1 MAFEYAQRYT
11 VNSAPTNLTDLRVD
25 NLLATGIVS
34 ATTFV
39 GNGSGLL
46 GLAGV
51 GSGVIVRS
59 SGSLIGVASTLN
71 FATNL
76 NVTPI
81 SAGIVTIS
89 LPSSLTGPIS
99 VAGTVTATKFSGDGS
114 GLTGVT
120 AVGSGVVL
128 QNNGSPVGTAATLNF
143 TTGLTVSTV
152 SAGIAT
158 ISGPVAFPS
167 GTLMLFQQTAAP
179 TGWTKQTTHNDKALR
194 VVSGAA
200 SSGGTTAFTSVFASR
215 TPAGT
220 VGNTTL
226 AANQLPNHTHSYTAP
241 AATNSNLQ
249 ASTPKGQGNFNVPS
263 SQAATTGGAGYTAG
277 AHNHGFTG
285 TAMDFAV
292 QYVDLIIASKD

>member
-1 MAFEYAQRYT
+1 MAFEYTQKYT
-11 VNSAPTNLTDLRVD
+11 VDSAPTNLTDLRVD

-114 GLTGVT
+114 GITGVT

-128 QNNGSPVGTAATLNF
+128 QNNGSPVGSAATLNF
-143 TTGLTVSTV
+143 TTGLTVSAV

-158 ISGPVAFPS
+158 ISGPFPS

-194 VVSGAA
+194 VVTGAA
-200 SSGGTTAFTSVFASR
+200 SSGGTTAFSSVMASR
-215 TPAGT
+215 TPTGT
-220 VGNTTL
+220 VGDTTL
-226 AANQLPNHTHSYTAP
+226 TIAQIPSHNHGYN
-241 AATNSNLQ
+241 TNSANVGVT
-249 ASTPKGQGNFNVPS
+249 AGGGTPVSNPSTILS
-263 SQAATTGGAGYTAG
+263 TTGDTGGGG

-292 QYVDLIIASKD
+292 QYVDLIIASKN

>member
-1 MAFEYAQRYT
+1 MAFEYTQKYT
-11 VNSAPTNLTDLRVD
+11 VDSAPTNLTDLRVD

-46 GLAGV
+46 GLAGI

-128 QNNGSPVGTAATLNF
+128 QNNGSPVGAAATLNF
-143 TTGLTVSTV
+143 TTGLTVSAV

-179 TGWTKQTTHNDKALR
+179 TGWTKQTTHNDKTLR
-194 VVSGAA
+194 VVTGAA
-200 SSGGTTAFTSVFASR
+200 SSGGTTAFSTVMASR

-226 AANQLPNHTHSYTAP
+226 TTTQMPSHSH
-241 AATNSNLQ
+241 
-249 ASTPKGQGNFNVPS
+249 STPTGLVSGGNIGFQGGFDDNSSPS
-263 SQAATTGGAGYTAG
+263 SGTDARGGGG

>member
-1 MAFEYAQRYT
+1 MAFEYTQKYT
-11 VNSAPTNLTDLRVD
+11 VDSAPTNLTDLRVD

-76 NVTPI
+76 NVTSI

-114 GLTGVT
+114 GITGVT

-128 QNNGSPVGTAATLNF
+128 QNNGSPVGAAATLNF
-143 TTGLTVSTV
+143 TTGLTVSAV

-194 VVSGAA
+194 VVTGAA
-200 SSGGTTAFTSVFASR
+200 SSGGSTAFTSVFASR
-215 TPAGT
+215 TPTGS
-220 VGNTTL
+220 VDNTTL
-226 AANQLPNHTHSYTAP
+226 TIDQIPSHNHSFLRLPASPSVISPYDGWAAGNRY
-241 AATNSNLQ
+241 TNSTLGTSGD
-249 ASTPKGQGNFNVPS
+249 A
-263 SQAATTGGAGYTAG
+263 GGGG

>member
-1 MAFEYAQRYT
+1 MAFEYTQKYT
-11 VNSAPTNLTDLRVD
+11 VDSAPTNLTDLRVD

-128 QNNGSPVGTAATLNF
+128 QNNGSPVGAAATLNF
-143 TTGLTVSTV
+143 STGLTVSTV

-158 ISGPVAFPS
+158 ISTISSEIVGSVISVAS
-167 GTLMLFQQTAAP
+167 STAP
-179 TGWTKQTTHNDKALR
+179 TGYLKANGASLSTTTYASLF
-194 VVSGAA
+194 AA
-200 SSGGTTAFTSVFASR
+200 IGYTFGGSGGSFSVPDLRGEFIRGWADDR
-215 TPAGT
+215 AVDTGR
-220 VGNTTL
+220 GF
-226 AANQLPNHTHSYTAP
+226 
-241 AATNSNLQ
+241 
-249 ASTPKGQGNFNVPS
+249 GS
-263 SQAATTGGAGYTAG
+263 SQADDFKSHTHNIPAYNDSDGGFIDSAAGNSLVSNVTSGSTGGTETRPR
-277 AHNHGFTG
+277 N
-285 TAMDFAV
+285 
-292 QYVDLIIASKD
+292 IALLYCIKY

>member
-1 MAFEYAQRYT
+1 MAFEYTQKYT
-11 VNSAPTNLTDLRVD
+11 VDSAPTNLTDLRVD

-46 GLAGV
+46 GLAGI

-76 NVTPI
+76 NVTSI

-89 LPSSLTGPIS
+89 IPSSLTGPIS
-99 VAGTVTATKFSGDGS
+99 VAGTVTATRFSGDGS
-114 GLTGVT
+114 GITGVT

-128 QNNGSPVGTAATLNF
+128 QNNGSPVGAAATLNF
-143 TTGLTVSTV
+143 TTGLTVSAV

-158 ISGPVAFPS
+158 ISVPGAFPS

-194 VVSGAA
+194 VVSGSA
-200 SSGGTTAFTSVFASR
+200 SSGGSTAFTNVFASR
-215 TPAGT
+215 AVP
-220 VGNTTL
+220 L
-226 AANQLPNHTHSYTAP
+226 LEHTHSISDPGHSHTLNYPVPVRVNDTDRGGSSSLFSVDNTIFPGTTAS
-241 AATNSNLQ
+241 ATGIGINNS
-249 ASTPKGQGNFNVPS
+249 G
-263 SQAATTGGAGYTAG
+263 TAG
-277 AHNHGFTG
+277 A
-285 TAMDFAV
+285 AMDFAV

>member
-1 MAFEYAQRYT
+1 MAFEYTQKYT
-11 VNSAPTNLTDLRVD
+11 VDSAPTNLTDLRVD

-34 ATTFV
+34 ATTFI

-128 QNNGSPVGTAATLNF
+128 QNNGSPVGAAATLNF
-143 TTGLTVSTV
+143 STGLTVSTV

-158 ISGPVAFPS
+158 ISTISSEIVGSVISVAYS
-167 GTLMLFQQTAAP
+167 TAP
-179 TGWTKQTTHNDKALR
+179 TGYLKAN
-194 VVSGAA
+194 GAA
-200 SSGGTTAFTSVFASR
+200 ISRSTYSTLFTAIGTTF
-215 TPAGT
+215 G
-220 VGNTTL
+220 VGDGSTT
-226 AANQLPNHTHSYTAP
+226 
-241 AATNSNLQ
+241 
-249 ASTPKGQGNFNVPS
+249 FNVPDLRGEFVRGWDDS
-263 SQAATTGGAGYTAG
+263 RGVDSGRGFGSFQADDFKSHTHTVAIAISRNPAIQNTAG
-277 AHNHGFTG
+277 GSTLGGSGSITSSSVGG
-285 TAMDFAV
+285 TETRPRN
-292 QYVDLIIASKD
+292 IALLYCIKF